1 MDSLQITTAQIAR
14 QILGQTRF
22 LVRFQRQVAA
32 PAFNHQHVDAEYRLV
47 TLQDNR
53 LMAGSQVGRKLSAS
67 DVSEFLSM
75 TQDFEAAEF
84 WKQYAIKY
92 DLPEGYTNTDPVI
105 LCWPAQ
111 SLLDG
116 KTTDQQDADF
126 VRRFVN

>member
-14 QILGQTRF
+14 QITGQTQF
-22 LVRFQRQVAA
+22 LVRFQNQMAA
-32 PAFNHQHVDAEYRLV
+32 PAFNHQDVDAVYRLV

-53 LMAGSQVGRKLSAS
+53 LIAGSQIGRELLES
-67 DVSEFLSM
+67 DVNELLSM

-92 DLPEGYTNTDPVI
+92 DLHEGYTNTDPVI

-111 SLLDG
+111 SLLEG
-116 KTTDQQDADF
+116 KTPGQQDADF
-126 VRRFVN
+126 VRKFVG